1 MNTTPGEISI
11 WIKVFLTNYVD
22 QASVDEEIS
31 IEVLKCTG
39 VKVLSGDEHR
49 NHADGH
55 HDERNIED
63 NKIENGVGFIGRT
76 WREVV
81 NG

>member
-1 MNTTPGEISI
+1 M
-11 WIKVFLTNYVD
+11 
-22 QASVDEEIS
+22 
-31 IEVLKCTG
+31 
-39 VKVLSGDEHR
+39 LSGDEHR

-76 WREVV
+76 
-81 NG
+81 